1 MAMPI
6 KRVNRFV
13 NKIADIHY
21 PYCQDSEYDVDL
33 SYKVKSITAC
43 LDELNIDFVYD
54 SRYGIIVSNRLNRD
68 VKPYTVNKI
77 VKDKLKNIDLI
88 LVSHIDMISVFNNK
102 EVLNKFKDDFSKL
115 DKFEDNI
122 SGPLDNTI
130 TNAVLLAL
138 LALRVENLGDD
149 CKDIMVIFSIGE
161 EDKAERGFKEKNGT
175 EKFMDKFVNHLKD
188 DVKFINLDVTANEY
202 HYYKK
207 DQNIAALI
215 EYDESLNSNKIDKLY
230 KYSKLDIFDEIG
242 LGDDIMFCD
251 YSDEE
256 GTSDDLEEIVLYED
270 VFGFT
275 LGLNTYGTIH
285 SLKNRTTVRNIDSY
299 FNQLNKFF
307 NSEFFR
313 PNVR

>member
-1 MAMPI
+1 MANPI
-6 KRVNRFV
+6 ERIKSYT
-13 NKIADIHY
+13 NKITTTHF
-21 PYCQDSEYDVDL
+21 PFNTKGEYDID
-33 SYKVKSITAC
+33 SSPKVKSILEC
-43 LDELNIDFVYD
+43 LDELGLDYIQDK
-54 SRYGIIVSNRLNRD
+54 RYGIIVANSF
-68 VKPYTVNKI
+68 NKEHENNNKAI
-77 VKDKLKNIDLI
+77 KEKLEEVDLI
-88 LVSHIDMISVFNNK
+88 VVSHIDMISKFNKK
-102 EVLNKFKDDFSKL
+102 EVLDKFKDDFSKL
-115 DKFEDNI
+115 DKLEDEI

-130 TNAVLLAL
+130 TNATLLAL
-138 LALRVENLGDD
+138 LALRVKNLSDD

-161 EDKAERGFKEKNGT
+161 ERKSERGFKEPKGIKNFM
-175 EKFMDKFVNHLKD
+175 EKFSGHLKD

-275 LGLNTYGTIH
+275 LGLNTYGVIH
-285 SLKNRTTVRNIDSY
+285 SLENKTTVRNIDKY
-299 FNQLNKFF
+299 FNQLNRFL
-307 NSEFFR
+307 NSKFFR
-313 PNVR
+313 PNFKN

>member
-161 EDKAERGFKEKNGT
+161 ERKSERGFKEPKGIKNFM
-175 EKFMDKFVNHLKD
+175 EKFSGHLKD

-202 HYYKK
+202 HDYKNDEK
-207 DQNIAALI
+207 IVAFI
-215 EYDESLNSNKIDKLY
+215 EYDDTFDKNKLENH
-230 KYSKLDIFDEIG
+230 KYSKLDIFENLDIDEN
-242 LGDDIMFCD
+242 IMFCD
-251 YSDEE
+251 YGED

-307 NSEFFR
+307 DSEFFR
-313 PNVR
+313 PNFR